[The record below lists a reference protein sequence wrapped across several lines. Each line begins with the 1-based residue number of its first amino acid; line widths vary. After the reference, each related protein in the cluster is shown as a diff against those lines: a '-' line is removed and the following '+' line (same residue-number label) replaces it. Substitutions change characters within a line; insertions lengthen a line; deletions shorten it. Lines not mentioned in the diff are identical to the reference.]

1 MWLNAILLLFSLL
14 NIGLG
19 IYGFVVKQSSVSLI
33 AGLAIGVLMLATVAL
48 AQSHPRWGRIG
59 SLMLAILVVIQF
71 LPKFLNSGDWI
82 PAGILAFTG
91 IGVAIALI
99 AGHMLAQSNRSSANP
114 NA

>member
-19 IYGFVVKQSSVSLI
+19 IYGYVYKQSLVSLI
-33 AGLAIGVLMLATVAL
+33 AGLVIGVLMLGTVAL

-59 SLMLAILVVIQF
+59 SLMLAIVVVIQF
-71 LPKFLNSGDWI
+71 LPKFLNTGDWL
-82 PAGILAFTG
+82 PAGTLAFSG
-91 IGVAIALI
+91 IAVGIALI
-99 AGHMLAQSNRSSANP
+99 AGHLLAQSNRSSANP